1 VLGVINQGLH
11 FPEGARELQLHG
23 RFPYDSVIATFETDS
38 RRHYPIMAVEQSI
51 EPNLEALPLD
61 ETDDDDRARLPPRP
75 TLKQQLLD
83 ALKPNRLIASMIA
96 GSVTG
101 ILSITSSI
109 AFASLIFSGEF
120 AAHAAAGIGF
130 LLFGGIIIGLTA
142 SLFSSAN
149 GVLAGVQDS
158 GVAVLSVMALA
169 ILAALPA
176 GASSEARY
184 LTLIASI
191 MTATLLTGLVFLLLG
206 FLKLGNLI
214 RFIPYPV
221 VGGFLSGSGL
231 LLVSGGIKLM
241 TGAPLEVSLVTPELV
256 LHWLPGLAFAVI
268 LILAMRKIRHFLV
281 LPGAIVGSAAV
292 FFIVL
297 AVTNTSIPAA
307 SAQGWLLSSPGSN
320 LWQPVG
326 FSALWRADWGFI
338 TSHIGTLFS
347 VAIVVVISL
356 LLNAS
361 SIELQTRQ
369 DVDLNHELKVLG
381 ATNLLAGLAGSP
393 PGGLYLGSTVLVHN
407 MGAATRLVGVA
418 QSLVMALVL
427 FAGASMLAFVPKFV
441 LGGLI
446 LFFGLNFLLRWVVQ
460 ARSELPTAEYVIV
473 LLILGVIFTMG
484 FLPGVTFGVI
494 VAVILFVV
502 NYSRINV
509 IKHELSGANHTS
521 TVERPRLY
529 RDLLRRKGHWLYM
542 LKLQGF
548 IFFGTA
554 NTLFTQFRARIE
566 NPEMQRP
573 RYFLLDFH
581 HVTGVDSSAMLSFQ
595 KMMQLAKQ
603 HEITL
608 IFTSLSEAMKLH
620 LSKEP
625 FASEQGRQWVMFSS
639 LDYGMEW
646 YEDQIIEDFGS
657 VGFAVKPP
665 TMTREL
671 QRMLR
676 GQSAVERMMGYFE
689 RIEAPSDTV
698 LIKQG
703 ESPRGI
709 YFVEEGQMRIELQ
722 IHDQRAIRLRTM
734 SSGTVFGE
742 LGTYLNVQA
751 TACVIAEKPALLFFL
766 SGDAL
771 KQMEKNDPDIA
782 SAFHRFMAHVMAE
795 RLVSSTA
802 AMKVLLD

>member
-1 VLGVINQGLH
+1 
-11 FPEGARELQLHG
+11 
-23 RFPYDSVIATFETDS
+23 
-38 RRHYPIMAVEQSI
+38 MAVEQSI

-61 ETDDDDRARLPPRP
+61 DDDERGVLIARP
-75 TLKQQLLD
+75 TLRQQLLD
-83 ALKPNRLIASMIA
+83 ALKPNRLIASMMA

-101 ILSITSSI
+101 IMAITSAI

-120 AAHAAAGIGF
+120 ADHAAAGIGF
-130 LLFGGIIIGLTA
+130 LLIGNIIICLTA

-158 GVAVLSVMALA
+158 GVAVLSVMAIA
-169 ILAALPA
+169 ILTTLPG
-176 GASSEARY
+176 GASSEVLY

-191 MTATLLTGLVFLLLG
+191 MAATMLTGLVFLLLG

-221 VGGFLSGSGL
+221 VGGFLGGSGL
-231 LLVSGGIKLM
+231 LLVAGGIKLM
-241 TGAPLEVSLVTPELV
+241 TGAPLNASLITPDLIV
-256 LHWLPGLAFAVI
+256 HWLPGLAFAVVV
-268 LILAMRKIRHFLV
+268 LVAMRKIGHFLV
-281 LPGAIVGSAAV
+281 VPTAIIVSAAI
-292 FFIVL
+292 FFVVL
-297 AVTNTSIPAA
+297 AATGTSIAA
-307 SAQGWLLSSPGSN
+307 GAEQGWLLSSPGSD

-326 FSALWRADWGFI
+326 FSALWHADWGFI

-347 VAIVVVISL
+347 VSIVVVISL

-369 DVDLNHELKVLG
+369 DVDLNHELKMLG
-381 ATNLLAGLAGSP
+381 ASNLLAGLAGSP
-393 PGGLYLGSTVLVHN
+393 PGGLYLGSSVLIHN

-418 QSLVMALVL
+418 QSLVLAVVL

-484 FLPGVTFGVI
+484 FLPGVSFGVI

-566 NPEMQRP
+566 NPELQRP

-608 IFTSLSEAMKLH
+608 IFTALSDAMKLH

-625 FASEQGRQWVMFSS
+625 FASEQGKQWVMFSS

-646 YEDQIIEDFGS
+646 YEDRIIEDFGS

-671 QRMLR
+671 QRMLPD
-676 GQSAVERMMGYFE
+676 QSAVQRMMGYFE
-689 RIEAPSDTV
+689 RIEAPADTT
-698 LIKQG
+698 LIRQG
-703 ESPRGI
+703 ESPKGI

-722 IHDQRAIRLRTM
+722 LHDQRAIRLRTM

-751 TACVIAEKPALLFFL
+751 TACVITEKPVVLFFL

-771 KQMEKNDPDIA
+771 KQMEQHDPDIA

-795 RLVSSTA
+795 RLVSSTD